1 MKILFY
7 NTLYDENASCHLAL
21 GSSYAMTIK
30 DGEKMSKEEA
40 KAAGSNDSGVH
51 VDFMFGT
58 ADMSVVGITHDGRE
72 ITVFK
77 DGNFVF

>member
-1 MKILFY
+1 MA
-7 NTLYDENASCHLAL
+7 DEVSQTSAFT
-21 GSSYAMTIK
+21 G
-30 DGEKMSKEEA
+30 KEEA
-40 KAAGSNDSGVH
+40 KAAGSNDSGIH

-58 ADMSVVGITHDGRE
+58 ADMSVVGVTHDGRE